1 MSASPETFDIIVAGG
16 GPAGFCTAIDLGR
29 RGVKCLIMER
39 NVSTAPWPKMDRTNA
54 RSMEFFRR
62 IGIAERIR
70 ERGFPSDLSMDV
82 FLMTHLSEPPVAVL
96 QFPSVAKWRE
106 RIAATHD
113 GSFPLEPY
121 QLVAQNK
128 VEPLLKEVAEST
140 PNVTVRHG
148 CEVTSFIQDDS
159 GITVNARRTNGEAIT
174 ARASYLVGC
183 DGGASTVRKHLNIKL
198 EGEGSIREMRQVI
211 FYSPDLFDKIP
222 YGKGRH
228 YSFLDHEGSFTIV
241 VQGNRK
247 EFTLHT
253 TLPEGSDFKAVI
265 ARLVGY
271 PCDIKILHVL
281 TWRHHLL
288 LAERY
293 RDRRVFLAGDSAHL
307 VIPTG
312 GLGMN
317 TALGDAFDLS
327 WKLAG
332 VIRGWGGPALLD
344 SYELER
350 RPVGVHNV
358 ACSGWAASGVPIW
371 QSLVKPNVLDD
382 TPESADLRHEIAKS
396 FKINHGRMHGMRGAE
411 FGYTYA
417 GSAILDE
424 DSRPEKWDT
433 NVYTPNT
440 RPGARAPHMWLSD
453 GRPLQDVVGNWYTLL
468 DFGSDNDTSEFE
480 AAFRAIGAPLT
491 VLRLDEPHMRKLYE
505 KSIFLLRPDMHIAWR
520 GDKAPTSVGKLVD
533 RVTGREGLSV
543 PLEKIA
549 ASSAKNSVN

>member
-1 MSASPETFDIIVAGG
+1 MPASTEPFDVIVAGA

-29 RGVKCLIMER
+29 RGVKCLLMER
-39 NVSTAPWPKMDRTNA
+39 RPATAPWPKMDRTNA

-62 IGIAERIR
+62 IGIADRIR
-70 ERGFPSDLSMDV
+70 ELGFPSEMPMDV
-82 FLMTHLSEPPVAVL
+82 FLMTHLSDPPVAVL
-96 QFPSVAKWRE
+96 QFASVADWRK
-106 RIAATHD
+106 RIASTHD
-113 GSFPLEPY
+113 GSLPLEPY

-148 CEVTSFIQDDS
+148 CEVTSFVQDDT
-159 GITVNARRTNGEAIT
+159 GVTVTALRIDGEEIE

-183 DGGASTVRKHLNIKL
+183 DGGVSTVRKRLDIKL
-198 EGEGSIREMRQVI
+198 EGEGSLRELRQVI

-228 YSFLDHEGSFTIV
+228 YSFLDPEESFTIV
-241 VQGNRK
+241 VQGDRK

-253 TLPEGSDFKAVI
+253 SLPEDADFKAVI

-271 PCDIKILHVL
+271 PCDIKVLHVL
-281 TWRHHLL
+281 TWRYHLL

-332 VIRGWGGPALLD
+332 VIKGWGGPALLD

-350 RPVGVHNV
+350 RPVGAHNV

-382 TPESADLRHEIAKS
+382 TQEGADLRHEIAKS
-396 FKINHGRMHGMRGAE
+396 FRVNHARMHGMRGAE

-424 DSRPEKWDT
+424 ESRSETWDT
-433 NVYTPNT
+433 NVYTPHT
-440 RPGARAPHMWLSD
+440 RPGGRAPHMWLSD
-453 GRPLQDVVGNWYTLL
+453 GRPLQDVVGYWYTLL
-468 DFGSDNDTSEFE
+468 HFGVSGSDINEFE

-491 VLRLDEPHMRKLYE
+491 VVRLDEPHMRRLYD
-505 KSIFLLRPDMHIAWR
+505 KSLFLLRPDMHIAWR
-520 GDKAPTSVGKLVD
+520 GDKAPANVDKLVE
-533 RVTGREGLSV
+533 RVTGR
-543 PLEKIA
+543 
-549 ASSAKNSVN
+549 AKH

>member
-1 MSASPETFDIIVAGG
+1 MPASVETFDVIVAGG

-39 NVSTAPWPKMDRTNA
+39 NPATTPWPKMDRTNA

-70 ERGFPSDLSMDV
+70 KLGFPAELSMDV
-82 FLMTHLSEPPVAVL
+82 FLMTRLSKPPVAVL
-96 QFPSVAKWRE
+96 QFPSVAEWRT
-106 RIAATHD
+106 RIAATQD

-148 CEVTSFIQDDS
+148 CEVTGFVQDDAGVTVTARQTS
-159 GITVNARRTNGEAIT
+159 GEEVT

-183 DGGASTVRKHLNIKL
+183 DGGVSTVRKQLDIKL
-198 EGEGSIREMRQVI
+198 EGKGSIREMRQVI

-228 YSFLDHEGSFTIV
+228 YSFLDPEGSFTIV
-241 VQGNRK
+241 VQGDRK

-253 TLPEGSDFKAVI
+253 SLPEGTDFKAVI
-265 ARLVGY
+265 AGLVGY

-293 RDRRVFLAGDSAHL
+293 RHGRVFLAGDSAHL
-307 VIPTG
+307 MIPTG

-350 RPVGVHNV
+350 RPVGAHNV
-358 ACSGWAASGVPIW
+358 ACSGWAAAGVPIW

-382 TPESADLRHEIAKS
+382 TADGADLRHEIAKS
-396 FKINHGRMHGMRGAE
+396 FTINHGRMHGMRGAE

-424 DSRPEKWDT
+424 ESRPETWDT
-433 NVYTPNT
+433 NLYTPHT

-453 GRPLQDVVGNWYTLL
+453 GRPLQDVVGNGYTLL
-468 DFGSDNDTSEFE
+468 DFDGDSDTSEFE

-491 VLRLDEPHMRKLYE
+491 VLRLDEPHMRQLYDR
-505 KSIFLLRPDMHIAWR
+505 SMFLLRPDMHIAWR
-520 GDKAPTSVGKLVD
+520 GDQAPARVGKLVD
-533 RVTGREGLSV
+533 RVTGR
-543 PLEKIA
+543 
-549 ASSAKNSVN
+549 AKP

>member
-1 MSASPETFDIIVAGG
+1 MPASTEAFDVIVAGG

-29 RGVKCLIMER
+29 RGVKCLLMER
-39 NVSTAPWPKMDRTNA
+39 NPATTPWPKMDRTNA

-62 IGIAERIR
+62 IGIADRIR
-70 ERGFPSDLSMDV
+70 KLGFPSDLSMDV
-82 FLMTHLSEPPVAVL
+82 FLMTRLSKPPAAVL
-96 QFPSVAKWRE
+96 QFPSVAEWRS
-106 RIAATHD
+106 RIAAIQD
-113 GSFPLEPY
+113 GSLPLEPY

-148 CEVTSFIQDDS
+148 CEVTGFVQDET
-159 GITVNARRTNGEAIT
+159 GVTVAARRTNGEELT
-174 ARASYLVGC
+174 ARACYLVGC
-183 DGGASTVRKHLNIKL
+183 DGGVSTVRKHLNIKL
-198 EGEGSIREMRQVI
+198 EGKGSIREMRQVI
-211 FYSPDLFDKIP
+211 FYSPDLFEKIP

-228 YSFLDHEGSFTIV
+228 YSFLDPEGSFTIV
-241 VQGNRK
+241 VQGDRK

-253 TLPEGSDFKAVI
+253 SLPEGTDFKAVI
-265 ARLVGY
+265 AGLVGY

-288 LAERY
+288 LAEHY
-293 RDRRVFLAGDSAHL
+293 RDGRVFLAGDSAHL
-307 VIPTG
+307 MIPTG

-350 RPVGVHNV
+350 RPVGAHNV
-358 ACSGWAASGVPIW
+358 ACSGWAAAGVPIW

-382 TPESADLRHEIAKS
+382 TPEGADLRHEIAKS
-396 FKINHGRMHGMRGAE
+396 FTVNQGRMHGMRGAE

-424 DSRPEKWDT
+424 ESKPETWDT

-440 RPGARAPHMWLSD
+440 RPGARAPHMWLGD
-453 GRPLQDVVGNWYTLL
+453 GRPLQDVVGKWYSLL
-468 DFGSDNDTSEFE
+468 DFDGNSDTGEFE

-491 VLRLDEPHMRKLYE
+491 VLRLDEPHMRKLYD
-505 KSIFLLRPDMHIAWR
+505 KPMFLLRPDMHVAWR
-520 GDKAPTSVGKLVD
+520 GDKAPANVGRLVD
-533 RVTGREGLSV
+533 RVTGR
-543 PLEKIA
+543 
-549 ASSAKNSVN
+549 AKS

>member
-1 MSASPETFDIIVAGG
+1 MAASAEAFDVIVAGA

-29 RGVKCLIMER
+29 RGVKCLLLER
-39 NVSTAPWPKMDRTNA
+39 RPSTAPWPKMDRTNA

-62 IGIAERIR
+62 IGIADRIR
-70 ERGFPSDLSMDV
+70 ELGFPSDMSMDV
-82 FLMTHLSEPPVAVL
+82 FLMTRLSEPPVAVL
-96 QFPSVAKWRE
+96 PFPSVAEWRT
-106 RIAATHD
+106 RIARTHD
-113 GSFPLEPY
+113 GSLPLEPY

-128 VEPLLKEVAEST
+128 VEPLLKEVAENT

-148 CEVTSFIQDDS
+148 CDVTDFDQDDT
-159 GITVNARRTNGEAIT
+159 GVTVTARRTNGEEVA
-174 ARASYLVGC
+174 ARGSYLVGC
-183 DGGASTVRKHLNIKL
+183 DGGVSTVRKRLNIKL
-198 EGEGSIREMRQVI
+198 EGEGSIRELRQVI

-228 YSFLDHEGSFTIV
+228 YSFLDPLESFTIV
-241 VQGNRK
+241 VQGDRK

-253 TLPEGSDFKAVI
+253 SLPEDADFKSII
-265 ARLVGY
+265 AGLVGY

-281 TWRHHLL
+281 TWRYHLL

-312 GLGMN
+312 GVGMN

-332 VIRGWGGPALLD
+332 VVRGWGGPALLD

-382 TPESADLRHEIAKS
+382 TTEGADLRHEIAKS
-396 FKINHGRMHGMRGAE
+396 FRVNHARMHGMRGAE

-424 DSRPEKWDT
+424 ESTSESWDT
-433 NVYTPNT
+433 NVYTPHT

-468 DFGSDNDTSEFE
+468 YFGVGGDISGFE
-480 AAFRAIGAPLT
+480 AAFRAVGAPLT
-491 VLRLDEPHMRKLYE
+491 VLQLDEPHMRKLYDR
-505 KSIFLLRPDMHIAWR
+505 SMFLLRPDMHVAWR
-520 GDKAPTSVGKLVD
+520 GDKAPANVGKLVD
-533 RVTGREGLSV
+533 RVTGR
-543 PLEKIA
+543 
-549 ASSAKNSVN
+549 AKH

>member
-1 MSASPETFDIIVAGG
+1 MLARAEPFDVIVAGA

-29 RGVKCLIMER
+29 RGVKCLLIER
-39 NVSTAPWPKMDRTNA
+39 RPATAPWPKMDRTNA

-62 IGIAERIR
+62 IGIADRIR
-70 ERGFPSDLSMDV
+70 ELGFPSEMPMDV
-82 FLMTHLSEPPVAVL
+82 FLMTRLSDPPVAVL
-96 QFPSVAKWRE
+96 QFASVADWRM
-106 RIAATHD
+106 RIARTHD
-113 GSFPLEPY
+113 GSLPLEPY

-148 CEVTSFIQDDS
+148 CEVTGFVQNDT
-159 GITVNARRTNGEAIT
+159 GVTVTARRIDGEEVDV
-174 ARASYLVGC
+174 RASYLVGC
-183 DGGASTVRKHLNIKL
+183 DGGVSTVRKRLDIKL
-198 EGEGSIREMRQVI
+198 EGEGSIRELRQVI

-228 YSFLDHEGSFTIV
+228 YSFLDPEGSFTIV
-241 VQGNRK
+241 VQGDRK

-253 TLPEGSDFKAVI
+253 SLPEDADFKAII

-281 TWRHHLL
+281 TWRYHLL

-293 RDRRVFLAGDSAHL
+293 RDHRVFLAGDSAHL

-332 VIRGWGGPALLD
+332 VIKGWGGPELLE

-358 ACSGWAASGVPIW
+358 ACSGWAAAGVPIW

-382 TPESADLRHEIAKS
+382 TPEGADLRHEIAKS
-396 FKINHGRMHGMRGAE
+396 FRINHARMHGMRGAE

-424 DSRPEKWDT
+424 ESRSEAWDT
-433 NVYTPNT
+433 NVYTPHT
-440 RPGARAPHMWLSD
+440 RPGARAPHM
-453 GRPLQDVVGNWYTLL
+453 
-468 DFGSDNDTSEFE
+468 
-480 AAFRAIGAPLT
+480 
-491 VLRLDEPHMRKLYE
+491 
-505 KSIFLLRPDMHIAWR
+505 
-520 GDKAPTSVGKLVD
+520 
-533 RVTGREGLSV
+533 
-543 PLEKIA
+543 
-549 ASSAKNSVN
+549 

>member
-1 MSASPETFDIIVAGG
+1 MPASAEPFDVIVAGA

-29 RGVKCLIMER
+29 RGVKCLLLER
-39 NVSTAPWPKMDRTNA
+39 RPATAPWPKMDRTNA

-62 IGIAERIR
+62 IGIADRIR
-70 ERGFPSDLSMDV
+70 DLGFPSEMSMDV
-82 FLMTHLSEPPVAVL
+82 FLMTRLSEPPVAVL
-96 QFPSVAKWRE
+96 QFPSVAEWRT
-106 RIAATHD
+106 RIAGCHD
-113 GSFPLEPY
+113 GSLPLEPY

-148 CEVTSFIQDDS
+148 CEVTDFDQDDT
-159 GITVNARRTNGEAIT
+159 GVTVTSRRINGDEVV

-183 DGGASTVRKHLNIKL
+183 DGGVSTVRKRLNIKL
-198 EGEGSIREMRQVI
+198 EGEGSIRELRQVI

-228 YSFLDHEGSFTIV
+228 YSFLDPDESFTIV
-241 VQGNRK
+241 VQGDRK

-253 TLPEGSDFKAVI
+253 SLPEDTDFKAVI

-281 TWRHHLL
+281 TWRYHLL

-332 VIRGWGGPALLD
+332 VTRGWGGPALLE
-344 SYELER
+344 SYERER

-382 TPESADLRHEIAKS
+382 TSEGADVRHEIAKS
-396 FKINHGRMHGMRGAE
+396 FRKNHGRMHGMRGAE

-424 DSRPEKWDT
+424 DSRSEKWDT

-453 GRPLQDVVGNWYTLL
+453 GRPLQDVVG
-468 DFGSDNDTSEFE
+468 
-480 AAFRAIGAPLT
+480 
-491 VLRLDEPHMRKLYE
+491 H
-505 KSIFLLRPDMHIAWR
+505 
-520 GDKAPTSVGKLVD
+520 
-533 RVTGREGLSV
+533 
-543 PLEKIA
+543 
-549 ASSAKNSVN
+549 

>member
-1 MSASPETFDIIVAGG
+1 MPASAEPFDVIVAGA

-29 RGVKCLIMER
+29 RGVNCLLLER
-39 NVSTAPWPKMDRTNA
+39 RPATAPWPKMDRTNA

-62 IGIAERIR
+62 IGIADRIR
-70 ERGFPSDLSMDV
+70 ELGFPSEMSMDV
-82 FLMTHLSEPPVAVL
+82 FLMTRLSEPPVAVL
-96 QFPSVAKWRE
+96 QFPSVAECRK
-106 RIAATHD
+106 RIAGTHD
-113 GSFPLEPY
+113 GSLPLEPY

-140 PNVTVRHG
+140 PNVMVRHG
-148 CEVTSFIQDDS
+148 CEVTDFDQDDT
-159 GITVNARRTNGEAIT
+159 GVTVMARRINGEEVV

-183 DGGASTVRKHLNIKL
+183 DGGVSTVRKRLNIKL
-198 EGEGSIREMRQVI
+198 EGEGSIRELRQVI

-228 YSFLDHEGSFTIV
+228 YSFLDPEDSFTIV
-241 VQGNRK
+241 VQGDRK

-253 TLPEGSDFKAVI
+253 SMPEDSDFKAVI

-281 TWRHHLL
+281 TWRYHLL

-332 VIRGWGGPALLD
+332 VIRGWGGPALLN

-382 TPESADLRHEIAKS
+382 TSEGADVRHEIAKS
-396 FKINHGRMHGMRGAE
+396 FRTNHGRMHGMRGAE

-424 DSRPEKWDT
+424 ESRSEKWDT
-433 NVYTPNT
+433 NVYSPNT
-440 RPGARAPHMWLSD
+440 RPGARAPHTWLSD

-468 DFGSDNDTSEFE
+468 HFGGGGNIGEFE
-480 AAFRAIGAPLT
+480 AAFRAIGAPLAI
-491 VLRLDEPHMRKLYE
+491 LHLDEPHMRKLYD
-505 KSIFLLRPDMHIAWR
+505 KSMFLLRPDMHIAWR
-520 GDKAPTSVGKLVD
+520 GDKAPANVGNLVD
-533 RVTGREGLSV
+533 RVTGR
-543 PLEKIA
+543 
-549 ASSAKNSVN
+549 AKP